1 MCGFFNGWDMIDF
14 IAEYWLV
21 TVVVLL
27 MASVFMGLLAVFWF
41 VALMRAFKKDH
52 EKTMRRFDE
61 LRKLNGKAT
70 NHRIDL

>member
-1 MCGFFNGWDMIDF
+1 MIDF
-14 IAEYWLV
+14 IAEYWLI
-21 TVVVLL
+21 TVVALL

-41 VALMRAFKKDH
+41 VVLMRAFKKDH
-52 EKTMRRFDE
+52 EKTMRRFAE

>member
-1 MCGFFNGWDMIDF
+1 MLEFTEVDMIDF
-14 IAEYWLV
+14 IAEYWIA
-21 TVVVLL
+21 TVVALL
-27 MASVFMGLLAVFWF
+27 MASVFMGLLAMFWF
-41 VALMRAFKKDH
+41 VALMRASKKGH